1 MNSVI
6 ENISTSIGMSFQEV
20 EKQILDYPLT
30 SELDREN
37 FELILDMIC
46 DDQIDRVFM
55 DSDLPITRLSNYYGY
70 TYGKLK
76 RPFSSR
82 TIIENIV
89 PFLVINKWYKVFYA
103 ELKKNNKSISD
114 YLITGDSATTKDIV
128 KEHLEKIKYQVDN
141 IEEIIV

>member
-6 ENISTSIGMSFQEV
+6 ENISINIGIPSQEV

-30 SELDREN
+30 PELDRGS

-46 DDQIDRVFM
+46 DDQIER
-55 DSDLPITRLSNYYGY
+55 DLMGSSVSITRLSNYYGH
-70 TYGKLK
+70 TYGKLA

-82 TIIENIV
+82 AIIENVV

>member
-6 ENISTSIGMSFQEV
+6 ENISTSIGMSSQEV

-55 DSDLPITRLSNYYGY
+55 DSDLPITRLSNYYGH